1 MSELLLF
8 LICFVIILIIY
19 EIFVVLPMKRYK
31 KGKRKSKKIK
41 NDPVEIR
48 YLVFKYG
55 LDLEKVNYNR
65 LLRIVSLVSSFDMAL
80 VVSIISLID
89 GYMWQMLLALVLV
102 IPIFLFSYSLVFKY
116 YKKKGMIK
124 NV

>member
-31 KGKRKSKKIK
+31 KGKRKSKMIK

-55 LDLEKVNYNR
+55 LDLDKVNYNK
-65 LLRIVSLVSSFDMAL
+65 LLRVVSLVSSFDMAL
-80 VVSIISLID
+80 VVSIISLIN

>member
-31 KGKRKSKKIK
+31 KGKRNSKKIK

-55 LDLEKVNYNR
+55 LDLDKVNYNK
-65 LLRIVSLVSSFDMAL
+65 LLRVVSLVSSFDMAL
-80 VVSIISLID
+80 VVSIISLIE

-102 IPIFLFSYSLVFKY
+102 IPIFLFSYGLVFKY